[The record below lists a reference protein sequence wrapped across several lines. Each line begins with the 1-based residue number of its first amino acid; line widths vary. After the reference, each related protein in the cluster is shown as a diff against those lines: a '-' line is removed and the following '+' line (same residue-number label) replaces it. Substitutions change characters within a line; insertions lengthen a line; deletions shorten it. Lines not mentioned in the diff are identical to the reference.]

1 MARPSKIGA
10 TEKRV
15 VIKLS
20 MEEWEVLAAVAAI
33 EERSP
38 TSQVKFFLRQ
48 GLASRVPPASPDV
61 EVVEEEDDSLGF
73 SPGAKVRIVGATW
86 S

>member
-1 MARPSKIGA
+1 MARPSKEGA

-15 VIKLS
+15 VIKLNL
-20 MEEWEVLAAVAAI
+20 EEWEALAAVADE

-38 TSQVKFFLRQ
+38 TSQVKFYLRQ
-48 GLASRVPPASPDV
+48 GLESRHPSPPTV
-61 EVVEEEDDSLGF
+61 EVVEGEDEDGIGF

>member
-15 VIKLS
+15 VLKLS
-20 MEEWEVLAAVAAI
+20 MEEWEVLAAVAEA

-38 TSQVKFFLRQ
+38 TAQAKFFLRQ
-48 GLASRVPPASPDV
+48 GIERLSPGGVV
-61 EVVEEEDDSLGF
+61 EVMEDEDGEGLNF